1 MRVTHYERFKP
12 KLDSGLLRGHYL
24 ALRLSD
30 RRWCFCLPSCS
41 KVLDGMG
48 TLVTAPEASESK
60 AFIEVFTK
68 PDKFVANLLA
78 AE

>member
-12 KLDSGLLRGHYL
+12 KLDSGLLMDHCL

-30 RRWCFCLPSCS
+30 QRLCFCLPSCS
-41 KVLDGMG
+41 RVLDGMG

-68 PDKFVANLLA
+68 LGTFVANLLA